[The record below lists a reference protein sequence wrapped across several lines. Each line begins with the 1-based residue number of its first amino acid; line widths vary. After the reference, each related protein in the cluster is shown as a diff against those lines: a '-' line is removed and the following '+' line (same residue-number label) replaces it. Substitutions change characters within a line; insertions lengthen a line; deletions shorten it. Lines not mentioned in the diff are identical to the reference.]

1 MMRFEN
7 LKIKN
12 VLAGLAMIL
21 AAGLAVAMTPTHRIA
36 DQGPAVDLKKII
48 PARFGDWVVDDK
60 VFYQQVSPEVK
71 ASLDKIYTQVLT
83 RTYVNSQ
90 GYRIMVSI
98 PYGANQSD
106 GLSAH
111 DPEGCYP
118 AQGFQIMSKSKDV
131 LHTEVGA
138 IPVRRMEA
146 VSGIRHELVTYWFT
160 VGSYAVNNDL
170 ERKKAQLRYALKG
183 QIPDGILFR
192 ASSIDD
198 NTQEAYRIQGAFIE
212 ALTKALTPEYRA
224 RVTGLSY

>member
-1 MMRFEN
+1 M
-7 LKIKN
+7 
-12 VLAGLAMIL
+12 VL

-36 DQGPAVDLKKII
+36 DQGPSINLEKII
-48 PARFGDWVVDDK
+48 PARFGDWAVDDK

-131 LHTEVGA
+131 LRTDAGD

-160 VGSYAVNNDL
+160 VGSYAVNDGW
-170 ERKKAQLRYALKG
+170 ERKKAQMRYALKG

-198 NTQEAYRIQGAFIE
+198 DTQEAYRIQGAFIE

>member
-1 MMRFEN
+1 MSLKYLKVRN
-7 LKIKN
+7 L
-12 VLAGLAMIL
+12 LAGIMMVA
-21 AAGLAVAMTPTHRIA
+21 AAGLALAITPTNRLA
-36 DQGPAVDLKKII
+36 DHGPAVNLETII
-48 PARFGDWVVDDK
+48 PARFGDWAVDDK
-60 VFYQQVSPEVK
+60 VLYHQVSPEVK
-71 ASLDKIYTQVLT
+71 ASLNKIYTQVLT

-118 AQGFQIMSKSKDV
+118 AQGFQIMSKSKEI
-131 LHTEVGA
+131 LHTEVGP

-160 VGSYAVNNDL
+160 VGSYAVNNDW
-170 ERKKAQLRYALKG
+170 ERKKAQMRYALKG

-198 NTQEAYRIQGAFIE
+198 DTQEAYRIQGLFIE
-212 ALTKALTPEYRA
+212 ELVKALTPEYRA
-224 RVTGLSY
+224 RVSGLSH

>member
-1 MMRFEN
+1 MMRIKNF
-7 LKIKN
+7 KVKN

-21 AAGLAVAMTPTHRIA
+21 AAGLAVAMTPTHKIS
-36 DQGPAVDLKKII
+36 DQGPAVNLETII
-48 PARFGDWVVDDK
+48 PARFGDWAVDDK

-118 AQGFQIMSKSKDV
+118 AQGFQIMSKSKDM
-131 LHTEVGA
+131 LHTEVGD

-198 NTQEAYRIQGAFIE
+198 NTQEAYRIQDLFIQE
-212 ALTKALTPEYRA
+212 MVKALSPEYRA
-224 RVTGLSY
+224 RVSGLSY

>member
-1 MMRFEN
+1 MMSFKN
-7 LKIKN
+7 LKVKN
-12 VLAGLAMIL
+12 ILAGFVMVL
-21 AAGLAVAMTPTHRIA
+21 AAGMALAMTPTHRVA
-36 DQGPAVDLKKII
+36 DQGPSINLETII
-48 PARFGDWVVDDK
+48 PAHFGDWAVDDK
-60 VFYQQVSPEVK
+60 IFYQQVSPEVK

-131 LHTEVGA
+131 LRTDVGD

-160 VGSYAVNNDL
+160 VGSYAVNNDW
-170 ERKKAQLRYALKG
+170 ERKKAQMRYALKG

-198 NTQEAYRIQGAFIE
+198 DTQEAYRIQGAFIE
-212 ALTKALTPEYRA
+212 ELVKALTPEYRA